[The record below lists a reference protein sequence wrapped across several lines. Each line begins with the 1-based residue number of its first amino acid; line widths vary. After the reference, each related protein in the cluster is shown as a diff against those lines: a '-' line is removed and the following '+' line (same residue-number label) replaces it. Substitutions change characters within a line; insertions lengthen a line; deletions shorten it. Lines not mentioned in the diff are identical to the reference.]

1 MEGRCVYVSITRI
14 LRWEHSA
21 DIRKDSGKKNQKLI
35 ITILDEFMEET
46 PKVERHSVRGALSE
60 YANPERMKEESS
72 AWEKAVVKK
81 YGDA

>member
-1 MEGRCVYVSITRI
+1 M
-14 LRWEHSA
+14 
-21 DIRKDSGKKNQKLI
+21 N
-35 ITILDEFMEET
+35 FMEET

-81 YGDA
+81 YGDARYEYDFTLSAE

>member
-1 MEGRCVYVSITRI
+1 
-14 LRWEHSA
+14 
-21 DIRKDSGKKNQKLI
+21 
-35 ITILDEFMEET
+35 MEET